1 MASAKVGNATYAS
14 LHDLPQVVPLFVL
27 PGAILLP
34 RSHMPL
40 NVFEPRYLAMVDSA
54 LRTDRMI
61 GVIQPEFETGDDEL
75 AGRPK
80 LCSVG
85 CMGRITG
92 FQESGDGRYLI
103 TLSGVARFELRGEL
117 EERAPFRRG
126 HVDATR
132 FAHDLYAGNG
142 EDDVD
147 RSQLLST
154 LKEYLSANELEADWD
169 SVNSASTEILVNA
182 LCMMSPYGPKEKQ
195 ALLETDNLKTRAD
208 TLVALAE
215 VELARGSGADGPN
228 LQ

>member
-1 MASAKVGNATYAS
+1 MTVGNATYAS
-14 LHDLPQVVPLFVL
+14 LDDLPQVVPLFVL

-40 NVFEPRYLAMVDSA
+40 NVFEPRYTAMIDSA

-61 GVIQPEFETGDDEL
+61 GVIQPQFDTSNEDL

-80 LCSVG
+80 LCTVG
-85 CMGRITG
+85 SMGRITG
-92 FQESGDGRYLI
+92 FQESGDGRYLVTI
-103 TLSGVARFELRGEL
+103 SGVSRFELRGEL

-132 FAHDLYAGNG
+132 FAGDLKVGLG
-142 EDDVD
+142 EDEVD
-147 RSQLLST
+147 RDQLFST
-154 LKEYLSANELEADWD
+154 LTEYLSVNELEADWD
-169 SVNSASTEILVNA
+169 SVKSASSEVLVNA

-195 ALLETDNLKTRAD
+195 ALLETESLKMRAD
-208 TLVALAE
+208 TLIALAE
-215 VELARGSGADGPN
+215 IELARGNDASGSA

>member
-1 MASAKVGNATYAS
+1 MASMTIGNATYAG
-14 LHDLPQVVPLFVL
+14 LDDLPQVVPLFVL

-40 NVFEPRYLAMVDSA
+40 NVFEPRYTAMIDSA

-61 GVIQPEFETGDDEL
+61 GVIQPQFGTGEDEL

-80 LCSVG
+80 LCTVG
-85 CMGRITG
+85 GMGRITG

-103 TLSGVARFELRGEL
+103 TLSGVSRFVLRGEL

-126 HVDATR
+126 HVDANR
-132 FAHDLYAGNG
+132 FASDLKLGVG
-142 EDDVD
+142 EDEVD
-147 RSQLLST
+147 REQLLST
-154 LKEYLSANELEADWD
+154 LKEYLSVNELEADWE
-169 SVNSASTEILVNA
+169 SVNSATTEILVNA

-195 ALLETDNLKTRAD
+195 VLLETESLKIRAD

-215 VELARGSGADGPN
+215 IELARGTGAPGSS

>member
-1 MASAKVGNATYAS
+1 MASMTVGNATYAGMD
-14 LHDLPQVVPLFVL
+14 DLPQVVPLFVL

-40 NVFEPRYLAMVDSA
+40 NVFEPRYIAMIDNA

-61 GVIQPEFETGDDEL
+61 GVIQPQFDTTDEEL

-80 LCSVG
+80 LCIVG

-103 TLSGVARFELRGEL
+103 TLSGVSRFELRGEL

-126 HVDATR
+126 HVDPTR
-132 FAHDLYAGNG
+132 FASDLKTGFG
-142 EDDVD
+142 EDEVD
-147 RSQLLST
+147 RDQLLTT
-154 LKEYLSANELEADWD
+154 LKEYLSVNELEADWE

-195 ALLETDNLKTRAD
+195 ALLETENLKVRAD

-215 VELARGSGADGPN
+215 VELARGNGGTGST

>member
-1 MASAKVGNATYAS
+1 MTIGNATYAG
-14 LHDLPQVVPLFVL
+14 LDDLPQVVPLFVL

-40 NVFEPRYLAMVDSA
+40 NVFEPRYTAMIDSA

-61 GVIQPEFETGDDEL
+61 GVIQPQFGTGEDEL

-80 LCSVG
+80 LCTVG
-85 CMGRITG
+85 GMGRITG

-103 TLSGVARFELRGEL
+103 TLSGVSRFVLRGEL

-126 HVDATR
+126 HVDANR
-132 FAHDLYAGNG
+132 FASDLKLGVG
-142 EDDVD
+142 EDEVD
-147 RSQLLST
+147 REQLLST
-154 LKEYLSANELEADWD
+154 LKEYLSVNELEADWE
-169 SVNSASTEILVNA
+169 SVNSATTEILVNA

-195 ALLETDNLKTRAD
+195 VLLETESLKIRAD

-215 VELARGSGADGPN
+215 IELARGTGAPGSS

>member
-1 MASAKVGNATYAS
+1 MASMTIGNATYAG
-14 LHDLPQVVPLFVL
+14 LDDLPQVVPLFVL

-40 NVFEPRYLAMVDSA
+40 NVFEPRYTAMIDSA

-61 GVIQPEFETGDDEL
+61 GVIQPQFGTGEEEL

-80 LCSVG
+80 LCTVG

-103 TLSGVARFELRGEL
+103 TLSGVSRFVLRGEL

-126 HVDATR
+126 HVDANR
-132 FAHDLYAGNG
+132 FASDLKLGVG
-142 EDDVD
+142 EDEVD
-147 RSQLLST
+147 REQLLST
-154 LKEYLSANELEADWD
+154 LKEYLSVNDMEADWE
-169 SVNSASTEILVNA
+169 SVNSAATEILVNA

-195 ALLETDNLKTRAD
+195 ALLETESLKIRAD

-215 VELARGSGADGPN
+215 VELARGSGAPGSS

>member
-1 MASAKVGNATYAS
+1 VASMTVGNATYAG
-14 LHDLPQVVPLFVL
+14 LDDLPQVVPLFVL

-40 NVFEPRYLAMVDSA
+40 NVFEPRYTAMIDSA

-61 GVIQPEFETGDDEL
+61 GVIQPQFDTSDEEL

-80 LCSVG
+80 LCTVG

-103 TLSGVARFELRGEL
+103 TLSGVSRFELRGEL

-126 HVDATR
+126 HVDPTR
-132 FAHDLYAGNG
+132 FASDLKTGLG

-147 RSQLLST
+147 RELLLST
-154 LKEYLSANELEADWD
+154 LKEYLSVNDLEADWD
-169 SVNSASTEILVNA
+169 SVNSASTEVLVNA

-195 ALLETDNLKTRAD
+195 ALLETENLKVRAD
-208 TLVALAE
+208 TLIALAE
-215 VELARGSGADGPN
+215 VELARGNGGAGST